1 MWIVGQYISLTHSP
15 WTTMMDYQNGLLER
29 LLKWTNHMDSLK
41 KEKFSKKIVCFETIC
56 RCIMLQRIITKLSM
70 LSPMVRGG

>member
-15 WTTMMDYQNGLLER
+15 WTTKMDYQNGLLER

-41 KEKFSKKIVCFETIC
+41 KEKF
-56 RCIMLQRIITKLSM
+56 
-70 LSPMVRGG
+70 